1 MPRAKF
7 EGVPTPSL
15 LPIEPMGFA
24 LWVSLVAIRLA
35 NALLL
40 RTYFEPDEYWQS
52 VEVAHKHIFGYGW
65 LTWEWKVGVRSY
77 FYLLPFLGLFKGLL
91 TTGLAQFD
99 FFIVY
104 GPRMIQA
111 ISAATVDYVAYY
123 LAYRIFGSRRAA
135 EATLFM
141 SVINWYNMAYAVRTL
156 SNNLEVLLTLLT
168 TLCWPIEPSH
178 RFSIYTLFLGILFM
192 GLSVLNRPSAVAH
205 WIVPLITAMVVIPGA
220 LGKLRFIGLLLLTAI
235 LVIGFGIF
243 IDWAFYGRFV
253 LTWWTFL
260 KVNAIDRISDFY
272 GMSSWHFH
280 LTQSLPMM
288 MGTMLP
294 LVVVTILSEQYS
306 AWILQFLVGSVVF
319 NSLLPHKE
327 TRFVLP
333 AMPFLMMMAG
343 QGYRVLSGANGSGWI
358 KCLRRAYV
366 VVLLVS
372 NLAVGFYFARYH
384 QSGVTRVMD
393 YVRTEVDEGRAKG
406 VYFIMPC
413 HSTPFYGYLHRNI
426 PMHFLTCDPPI
437 GDAATNGA
445 YHETESQRFG
455 ADPLGFLNKNV
466 QAHVT
471 HLVFFESMLQQNP
484 EVGTFATG
492 NGFRPCYRVFNTHF
506 NPDGGR
512 RGDVL
517 AYCR

>member
-1 MPRAKF
+1 
-7 EGVPTPSL
+7 
-15 LPIEPMGFA
+15 MGAA
-24 LWVSLVAIRLA
+24 LWASLVAFRII

-91 TTGLAQFD
+91 VTGLDRFD
-99 FFIVY
+99 FFIIY
-104 GPRMIQA
+104 GPRMLQA
-111 ISAATVDYVAYY
+111 VLAATTDYVTYY

-141 SVINWYNMAYAVRTL
+141 SIINWYNMAYAVRTL

-178 RFSIYTLFLGILFM
+178 RFSAYTLSLGILLM
-192 GLSVLNRPSAVAH
+192 GLSVLNRPSAITH
-205 WIVPLITAMVVIPGA
+205 WIVPLTTAIIVIPGVS
-220 LGKLRFIGLLLLTAI
+220 GKLRFVGLVFLVAT
-235 LVIGFGIF
+235 LVIGFGVL
-243 IDWAFYGRFV
+243 IDWTFYGRFV

-280 LTQSLPMM
+280 ITQSLPMM

-294 LVVVTILSEQYS
+294 LAVVTIVSEQYS

-327 TRFVLP
+327 TRFALP

-343 QGYRVLSGANGSGWI
+343 QGYQVFSGMNGAGWI
-358 KCLRRAYV
+358 RWLRRAYITF
-366 VVLLVS
+366 LLIS
-372 NLAVGFYFARYH
+372 NLLVGFYFARYH
-384 QSGVTRVMD
+384 QSGVMWVMD
-393 YVRTEVDEGRAKG
+393 YLREEIDAGRAKG
-406 VYFIMPC
+406 ILFLMPC
-413 HSTPFYGYLHRNI
+413 HSTPYYGYLHRDV
-426 PMHFLTCDPPI
+426 PMKFLTCDPPL
-437 GDAATNGA
+437 GEAVFDDF
-445 YHETESQRFG
+445 YETEGQKFRRNPSDYLKKHVESQ
-455 ADPLGFLNKNV
+455 
-466 QAHVT
+466 VT
-471 HLVFFESMLQQNP
+471 HIVLFEPMLRQYP
-484 EVGTFATG
+484 EVKIFTAEH
-492 NGFRPCYRVFNTHF
+492 GFRPCYRIFNTHF
-506 NPDGGR
+506 SPDQGR

-517 AYCR
+517 TYCR